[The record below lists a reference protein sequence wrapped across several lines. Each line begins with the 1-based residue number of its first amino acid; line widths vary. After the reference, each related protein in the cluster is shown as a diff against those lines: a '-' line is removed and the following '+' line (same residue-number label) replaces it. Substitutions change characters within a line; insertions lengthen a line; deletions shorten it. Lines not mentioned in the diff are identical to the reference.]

1 MTARLVIGHRR
12 AEIESGYDLAV
23 GASEVSA
30 RQAAHEGAGNK
41 ARYQADLAFREKTLQ
56 RNREWRARERA
67 QGRSR

>member
-23 GASEVSA
+23 GATEVSA
-30 RQAAHEGAGNK
+30 RQLAHEGAGNK
-41 ARYQADLAFREKTLQ
+41 ARYHADLAFREKTLQ